1 MVLNSETELWNVG
14 AGRMPGM
21 SPAEPAAWLAAWL
34 ARDELRSDAL
44 PTLGCTTLLG
54 AVPVGAAKPRISD
67 EELPRVGCTTSSGR
81 PPVEPTTD
89 SGLAVRRALLRMGAA
104 SESSG
109 RRPAELVVTAELE
122 LEEKVGL
129 GSLEGMPPPVEA
141 RIGSASVRFG
151 RRPSELVVAAE
162 LELEENVGLGSLEG
176 MPPPVEARIG
186 SASVRSGRRPLSVEL
201 ELEMVGWGS
210 SEGTAPP
217 VEATNALDGLVLDSS
232 SGVVED
238 AVGWTTLLGIP
249 TDGV

>member
-1 MVLNSETELWNVG
+1 VVLSSETELWNVG

-81 PPVEPTTD
+81 PPVEPTID

-122 LEEKVGL
+122 LEEK
-129 GSLEGMPPPVEA
+129 
-141 RIGSASVRFG
+141 
-151 RRPSELVVAAE
+151 
-162 LELEENVGLGSLEG
+162 VGLGSLEG